1 MQKVHKGNEASV
13 WSNWTGII
21 IVVLGVYLT
30 AAHGNELMVHA
41 VLDGEPAIVQND
53 YFQDC
58 PREDLQRDGISQV
71 MCTQATRNTDT
82 ILLSRPDWYRG
93 LQMAL
98 MSAGTLLA
106 FASIFAGVALI
117 EHRTWSAIAAIVVL
131 SGLLAV
137 DLAGFLATINSGP
150 LLGQL
155 YLWHILLW
163 FFIHAILLVAV
174 LAGRDN
180 EKELERQEELS

>member
-1 MQKVHKGNEASV
+1 MQKVHKGNEAGA
-13 WSNWTGII
+13 WSSWTGII

-30 AAHGNELMVHA
+30 AAHGNELMIHA

-53 YFQDC
+53 YFLDC
-58 PREDLQRDGISQV
+58 PREDLQRDGITQL

-93 LQMAL
+93 LQMTL
-98 MSAGTLLA
+98 MSVGTLLA

-117 EHRTWSAIAAIVVL
+117 EDRTWSHIAAIVVL
-131 SGLLAV
+131 SGLMSV
-137 DLAGFLATINSGP
+137 DLLGFLATVNAGP
-150 LLGQL
+150 LLKQL

-163 FFIHAILLVAV
+163 FFIHALLFIAV

-180 EKELERQEELS
+180 DKEFERQEDLS